1 MREYNLGFISDEVI
15 YNHVKDT
22 VLKYQRRIDLE
33 KFNNNLID
41 PIKLTFDAKV
51 YGKTFEEIIETECV
65 RQIDKSNTNHIGYFH
80 QNLFKYAGNGW
91 EVPPH
96 GFDIVNERRKIYVE
110 MKNKHNTMNAASS
123 RDTYMGMQSQILSE
137 PESTCYLVE
146 VIAKKSQDIV
156 WEGSFKGRY
165 YSDKRIRRISMD
177 KFYQVVFNDETAFF
191 KLCKTLPMI
200 LDDVVEETKTGSIE
214 NTVYTDLKSIS
225 SDTLKSL
232 YLLAFKTYE
241 GFNIW

>member
-1 MREYNLGFISDEVI
+1 
-15 YNHVKDT
+15 
-22 VLKYQRRIDLE
+22 
-33 KFNNNLID
+33 
-41 PIKLTFDAKV
+41 
-51 YGKTFEEIIETECV
+51 
-65 RQIDKSNTNHIGYFH
+65 
-80 QNLFKYAGNGW
+80 
-91 EVPPH
+91 
-96 GFDIVNERRKIYVE
+96 

-177 KFYQVVFNDETAFF
+177 KFYQDVFNDETAFF